1 MSMAIADMLGFSL
14 GAIIR
19 HPLRAGLMLLAIA
32 IGVASIVILTGL
44 GEGARR
50 YVTSEF
56 SSLGTNLLIVIPGK
70 TETTGGVMNIFSG
83 ETPRDLTLQDALSL
97 KQHAQVS
104 RIAPVVVGAAYVSW
118 QQLSREA
125 PVLGSNSEL
134 LALRNWKMARG
145 RFLPAADNTRGS
157 AVCVIGSKL
166 RQELFKSEDPIGKKI
181 RIGDRQ
187 FRVIGTM
194 ASEGR
199 SIGVDVEDIVIIP
212 TVSAQSLFNTPSLFR
227 ILVEVRSRDVLDQVK
242 QHIIKTIKSRHQG
255 EEDITVISQDAV
267 LGTFDQ
273 LFTSLTLTV
282 SGIAAISL
290 TVAGILIMNIMLVT
304 VSQRTTEIGL
314 LKAIGASRHQIQN
327 LFLIEASLLTA
338 AGATLGIAAGYA
350 GNLFI
355 HYLFPALDNTAPVWA
370 ILSAFILAVCT
381 GLLFGAMPARRAARL
396 DPIQAL
402 TRRQA

>member
-1 MSMAIADMLGFSL
+1 MSMAITDILSFST

-19 HPLRAGLMLLAIA
+19 HPLRAALILLAIS
-32 IGVASIVILTGL
+32 IGVASIVVLTGL

-50 YVTSEF
+50 YVAAEF

-70 TETTGGVMNIFSG
+70 TETSGGVLNIFSG

-97 KQHAQVS
+97 KQHAQV
-104 RIAPVVVGAAYVSW
+104 RRVAPVMVGAAYVSW
-118 QQLSREA
+118 QQLSRET
-125 PVLGSNSEL
+125 PVLGSSSEL
-134 LALRNWKMARG
+134 LDLRNWKMARG
-145 RFLPAADNTRGS
+145 RFLPAADDTRGS
-157 AVCVIGSKL
+157 AVCVIGSRI
-166 RQELFKSEDPIGKKI
+166 RQELFQHENPIGKKI

-187 FRVIGTM
+187 FRVIGTI

-199 SIGVDVEDIVIIP
+199 SIGVDVQDIVIIP

-227 ILVEVRSRDVLDQVK
+227 ILVEARSRDALGSVK

-255 EEDITVISQDAV
+255 EEDITVITQDAV
-267 LGTFDQ
+267 LGTFDRI
-273 LFTSLTLTV
+273 FTSLTLTV

-304 VSQRTTEIGL
+304 VSQRTAEIGL
-314 LKAIGASRHQIQN
+314 LKAIGASGHQILA
-327 LFLIEASLLTA
+327 LFLTEAALLTA
-338 AGATLGIAAGYA
+338 AGALLGIFIGYG

-355 HYLFPALDNTAPVWA
+355 HHLFPALDNTAPAWSIGA
-370 ILSAFILAVCT
+370 AFLLAVCT
-381 GLLFGAMPARRAARL
+381 GLLFGALPARRAARL

-402 TRRQA
+402 AHR

>member
-1 MSMAIADMLGFSL
+1 MSMGITD
-14 GAIIR
+14 IIR
-19 HPLRAGLMLLAIA
+19 FSFSAIVRYPLRAGLMLLAIA

-70 TETTGGVMNIFSG
+70 TETSGNALNIFSG

-97 KQHAQVS
+97 KQHAQVN
-104 RIAPVVVGAAYVSW
+104 RIAPVVIGAAYVSY
-118 QQLSREA
+118 QQLSRET
-125 PVLGSNSEL
+125 PVMGSNAEL
-134 LALRNWKMARG
+134 LKLRNWKMARG
-145 RFLPAADNTRGS
+145 RFLPAADDTRAA
-157 AVCVIGSKL
+157 AVCVLGSKL
-166 RQELFKSEDPIGKKI
+166 KQELFKNENPIGKKI

-187 FRVIGTM
+187 FRIIGIM

-212 TVSAQSLFNTPSLFR
+212 TASAQSLFNTPSLFR
-227 ILVEVRSRDVLDQVK
+227 ILVEVNSRDALEQVK
-242 QHIIKTIKSRHQG
+242 QHIVNTIKSRHQG
-255 EEDITVISQDAV
+255 EEDVTVISQDAV

-273 LFTSLTLTV
+273 IFTSLTLTV
-282 SGIAAISL
+282 TGIAAISL

-304 VSQRTTEIGL
+304 VSQRTAEIGL
-314 LKAIGASRHQIQN
+314 LKAIGASHHQIQN
-327 LFLIEASLLTA
+327 LFLVEASLLTA
-338 AGATLGIAAGYA
+338 TGALLGIAIGYG

-355 HYLFPALDNTAPVWA
+355 HTLFPALDNVAPGWA
-370 ILSAFILAVCT
+370 IAAAFLLALCT
-381 GLLFGAMPARRAARL
+381 GLLFAVMPARRAARL

-402 TRRQA
+402 AHR

>member
-1 MSMAIADMLGFSL
+1 MSMAIVDMLGFSV

-19 HPLRAGLMLLAIA
+19 HPLRATLMLLAIS

-70 TETTGGVMNIFSG
+70 TETTGTALNIFSG
-83 ETPRDLTLQDALSL
+83 ETPRDLTLLDALSL
-97 KQHAQVS
+97 KQHAQVH
-104 RIAPVVVGAAYVSW
+104 RIAPVVVGAANVSW

-134 LALRNWKMARG
+134 LELRNWKMARG
-145 RFLPAADNTRGS
+145 RFLPGADNTRAS

-166 RQELFKSEDPIGKKI
+166 RQELFKNENPIGKKI

-194 ASEGR
+194 ASGGR

-212 TVSAQSLFNTPSLFR
+212 TVSAQNLFNTPSLFR
-227 ILVEVRSRDVLDQVK
+227 ILVEVRSRDALEKVK
-242 QHIIKTIKSRHQG
+242 QHIIKTIKARHQG
-255 EEDITVISQDAV
+255 EEDVTVISQDAV
-267 LGTFDQ
+267 LGTFDRI
-273 LFTSLTLTV
+273 FTSLTLTV
-282 SGIAAISL
+282 GGIAAISL

-314 LKAIGASRHQIQN
+314 LKAIGASQHQIQS

-338 AGATLGIAAGYA
+338 VGALAGIAIGYIS
-350 GNLFI
+350 NLFI
-355 HYLFPALDNTAPVWA
+355 HYMFPALDNMAPVWA
-370 ILSAFILAVCT
+370 VAAAFLLAVCT
-381 GLLFGAMPARRAARL
+381 GLIFGAMPARRAARL

-402 TRRQA
+402 ARR